1 VRIILDDTLMC
12 DFSIANIPRR
22 LLLSM
27 LERTRREEAVLD
39 ERLRCWGE
47 VLQVAAEF
55 YHADAA
61 PADTDQLSGDGGAAT
76 TNGENNRKNG
86 KASSSAP
93 AEPMVRVSRQTA
105 VAATV
110 LMPSLFQTFQHQMD
124 GISGAQ
130 RGTTTIGSS
139 GMGGK
144 SARKN
149 NQQDAVE
156 FMTFLLDALHEEIIH
171 AEAENARLAAEAAL
185 SAAVAGKDAPARG
198 RNNSSP
204 VLPGS
209 ATMSADDYDLL
220 PLSSRQNSCDMVIAL
235 TRQNSLAVGEK
246 REETEEDGEGW
257 STVSKTAKGK
267 VKAVVVDAESKE
279 RADSASKASVIS
291 RLFHATL
298 R

>member
-1 VRIILDDTLMC
+1 MSNTD
-12 DFSIANIPRR
+12 PYR

-27 LERTRREEAVLD
+27 LERTRRGDAVLD

-61 PADTDQLSGDGGAAT
+61 PAATTAASLLGSSGAAT
-76 TNGENNRKNG
+76 TNGANGSKNG
-86 KASSSAP
+86 KSPSKGAVSGSAV
-93 AEPMVRVSRQTA
+93 AEPMVRATRQTA

-124 GISGAQ
+124 GISGAS

-171 AEAENARLAAEAAL
+171 AEAENARVAAEAAL
-185 SAAVAGKDAPARG
+185 SAAVAGKDTPVRG

-204 VLPGS
+204 LLPGS

-235 TRQNSLAVGEK
+235 TRQNSLAVEEK
-246 REETEEDGEGW
+246 REEGEEDGEGW
-257 STVSKTAKGK
+257 STVSKAAKGK